1 MLLRETFIYLHAML
15 SIEENMTRKHFKA
28 LAQILHDHKAYG
40 VLIRDMADFCYNH
53 NSNFDRARFYD
64 ACGLEL

>member
-1 MLLRETFIYLHAML
+1 ML
-15 SIEENMTRKHFKA
+15 TRKHFKE
-28 LAQILHDHKAYG
+28 LARILEEHKADG
-40 VLIRDMADFCYNH
+40 VLIRDIADFCYQS

>member
-1 MLLRETFIYLHAML
+1 ML
-15 SIEENMTRKHFKA
+15 TRKHFKA
-28 LAQILHDHKAYG
+28 LAEILREHRADG
-40 VLIRDMADFCYNH
+40 VLIRDMADFCYSH

>member
-1 MLLRETFIYLHAML
+1 M
-15 SIEENMTRKHFKA
+15 SRKHFKA
-28 LAQILHDHKAYG
+28 LAEILRTHRADG
-40 VLIRDMADFCYNH
+40 VLIRDMADFCYNS